1 MAAAGHSLSRP
12 CLRASKL
19 VEDVFDKVNADL
31 HQVHYPSGVDWEMQ
45 SFDSDYAYKLH
56 LHKPSR
62 EILAELLGCDA
73 EDVMLGNGLSE
84 DLIRL
89 ISTHIHPQV
98 LGKKRKIMCLARDF
112 NSDLTIVRT
121 FLLKCVV
128 NALLAVKP
136 LLTRAMVTRWRLL
149 HMSPH
154 GREYQRLSAIFLDP
168 TVSEQDQFHDEASFI
183 EQIEPV
189 EGQGGLYSEDDMWP
203 RLRVSL

>member
-1 MAAAGHSLSRP
+1 
-12 CLRASKL
+12 
-19 VEDVFDKVNADL
+19 
-31 HQVHYPSGVDWEMQ
+31 
-45 SFDSDYAYKLH
+45 
-56 LHKPSR
+56 
-62 EILAELLGCDA
+62 
-73 EDVMLGNGLSE
+73 MLGNGLSE

-98 LGKKRKIMCLARDF
+98 LGKKRKIMCLVRDF

-136 LLTRAMVTRWRLL
+136 FLTRAMVTDGTSL

-168 TVSEQDQFHDEASFI
+168 TVSEQDQFREIEASFI

-189 EGQGGLYSEDDMWP
+189 EGQGGLYSEDDIVATIEKCHCELAGALIP
-203 RLRVSL
+203 LFASTHPNCSTCTRSTVPS